1 MRINVEITQMSIVNG
16 NCQISGNH
24 QDNTRKEIV
33 NVWNENQRG
42 ECELSMMGIIKM
54 KIVYG
59 MWKVCLVVDGIRKWF
74 I

>member
-1 MRINVEITQMSIVNG
+1 MRINVEIAQTSIVNG

-24 QDNTRKEIV
+24 QDNTRKEIA
-33 NVWNENQRG
+33 NVWNENQHG
-42 ECELSMMGIIKM
+42 ECELSMMSIVKM

-59 MWKVCLVVDGIRKWF
+59 MWKVCLAVSGIKECF